1 MRSGLPDTM
10 VIFRQ
15 RPVFVEVKSQ
25 AGIASKGQKRVGRN
39 WWRLALSG
47 GWRGARALR
56 ISGVE
61 FRWPWKPPEL
71 RAWEGLFDDPNK
83 RLPQAEVA
91 AHRREVT

>member
-1 MRSGLPDTM
+1 M

-25 AGIASKGQKRVGRN
+25 AGIASKGQKRVRAELVAAGAQ
-39 WWRLALSG
+39 WWM
-47 GWRGARALR
+47 ARSARCADALR
-56 ISGVE
+56 VSGVE
-61 FRWPWKPPEL
+61 FRWLWKPPEL

-83 RLPQAEVA
+83 RLPQAPEVA